1 MRLARG
7 GVAHMLNNHYIG
19 FKSNGLAIGYIRTSL
34 LKPLVI
40 CAAVW
45 GQSWQGQRVTF
56 LSDNQ
61 AVVHVLSSRSAKDPA
76 LAHLLR
82 CLFFFE
88 AHFRFEHMASH
99 IPGAHNHAADTL
111 SRNRLTEFHSI
122 FPQAPQAPTPIP
134 TPLTSLLLN
143 HNLVWTSPRW
153 KELFRDCL
161 LRVSPHVLGPH
172 TQSRYLNFCSSFNLV
187 PLPLTERNLCLFV
200 AFLATEGLQAK
211 SISVYLAAL
220 RRLQISAGHSP
231 PPQSS
236 WLWLH
241 YVLRGVKLSQT
252 ARPRVRL
259 PITAAVLT
267 RLYQVWSSSGDTYRV
282 RLLWATA
289 CILRFLSSGRNPSH
303 NQLLPTTAIAV
314 RCGNRFSVSSLVS

>member
-1 MRLARG
+1 M
-7 GVAHMLNNHYIG
+7 
-19 FKSNGLAIGYIRTSL
+19 
-34 LKPLVI
+34 
-40 CAAVW
+40 
-45 GQSWQGQRVTF
+45 
-56 LSDNQ
+56 
-61 AVVHVLSSRSAKDPA
+61 
-76 LAHLLR
+76 
-82 CLFFFE
+82 
-88 AHFRFEHMASH
+88 
-99 IPGAHNHAADTL
+99 
-111 SRNRLTEFHSI
+111 
-122 FPQAPQAPTPIP
+122 
-134 TPLTSLLLN
+134 
-143 HNLVWTSPRW
+143 
-153 KELFRDCL
+153 
-161 LRVSPHVLGPH
+161 
-172 TQSRYLNFCSSFNLV
+172 

-289 CILRFLSSGRNPSH
+289 CLAFFGFFRLGEI
-303 NQLLPTTAIAV
+303 LPTTSSSPPPLLLSDVAVDSRSAPSLVRVTVRRAKNDPFGKGVDVYLGKTDQLLCPVSAMVTYLAIRPTSPGPLLVWCDSQPLLRDQFVQLVKAALTSAGVDHRLYSGHSFRIGAATSAATAGLPAHTIQAMGRWSSDAYLLYIRSSRESLAQVSRAIAAPHPP
-314 RCGNRFSVSSLVS
+314 